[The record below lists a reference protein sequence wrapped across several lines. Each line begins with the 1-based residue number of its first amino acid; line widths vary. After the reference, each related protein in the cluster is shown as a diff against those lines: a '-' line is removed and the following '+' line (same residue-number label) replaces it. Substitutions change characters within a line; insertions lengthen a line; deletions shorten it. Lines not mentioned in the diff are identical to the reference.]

1 MRLEANVDSR
11 YRRSVENAF
20 DAIVAQGNDLHRE
33 IANLILESDMLVRV
47 RPVSEINA
55 SGVTGLIDR
64 GDTNDKIEDGRV
76 NLIEAL
82 GEVYIAIAEETIDTG
97 GQRGCE
103 GTFVHEGRHAYD
115 FARTIESFSFAT
127 LNPLSVFDP
136 TLYELE
142 LEAHRISGDYML
154 RVGRDEY
161 IEEGLGLM
169 ILGRKDPI
177 APCYVDDLGIHTR
190 LANSYGLDPVNN
202 PGPRASELLGLR
214 TK

>member
-1 MRLEANVDSR
+1 MRFAQGIEIR
-11 YRRSVENAF
+11 YRQSVKDAF
-20 DAIVAQGNDLHRE
+20 DAILAQGNDLQRE
-33 IANLILESDMLVRV
+33 IIGLILESEMLVRV

-64 GDTNDKIEDGRV
+64 GDTNDKIEDGRL
-76 NLIEAL
+76 NLLESL

-115 FARTIESFSFAT
+115 FARTIESFSMADV
-127 LNPLSVFDP
+127 NPLRIVDP

-142 LEAHRISGDYML
+142 LEAHKISGDYML
-154 RVGRDEY
+154 CVGRDEY
-161 IEEGLGLM
+161 IEEGLALM

-177 APCYVDDLGIHTR
+177 APCYVDDTGIHTR
-190 LANSYGLDPVNN
+190 LANSYGLDPVNI

-214 TK
+214 AK

>member
-1 MRLEANVDSR
+1 MKFDYGIETK
-11 YRRSVENAF
+11 YRKSVEDAF
-20 DAIVAQGNDLHRE
+20 DAILAQGNELHRE
-33 IANLILESDMLVRV
+33 IANLILESEMLVRV
-47 RPVSEINA
+47 QPVRKINA

-64 GDTNDKIEDGRV
+64 GDTNDKIEDSRL

-103 GTFVHEGRHAYD
+103 GTLVHEGRHAYD
-115 FARTIESFSFAT
+115 FARTIESFSMADV
-127 LNPLSVFDP
+127 NPLSVFDP

-142 LEAHRISGDYML
+142 LEAHKISGDYML
-154 RVGRDEY
+154 CVGRDEY

-169 ILGRKDPI
+169 ILGRRDPI
-177 APCYVDDLGIHTR
+177 APCYVDDTGIHTR
-190 LANSYGLDPVNN
+190 LANSYGLDPVIN

-214 TK
+214 AK

>member
-1 MRLEANVDSR
+1 MKFDRGISKKYRKSVDD
-11 YRRSVENAF
+11 AF
-20 DAIVAQGNDLHRE
+20 EVIVAKGNPLQKD
-33 IANLILESDMLVRV
+33 IADHIIESDMLIRV
-47 RPVSEINA
+47 HPVKEINA

-64 GDTNDKIEDGRV
+64 RATNERISEERLSV
-76 NLIEAL
+76 REAL

-115 FARTIESFSFAT
+115 FAQTISSFSDSDV
-127 LNPLSVFDP
+127 NPLSLFDP

-154 RVGRDEY
+154 CIALDEY

-169 ILGRKDPI
+169 ILGRD
-177 APCYVDDLGIHTR
+177 VDRGCFLNDAGIHQR
-190 LANSYGLDPVNN
+190 LNESYNLDPVNN

-214 TK
+214 MK

>member
-1 MRLEANVDSR
+1 MKFDYGIEAK
-11 YRRSVENAF
+11 YRNSVENAF
-20 DAIVAQGNDLHRE
+20 DAILAQGNDLHRE
-33 IANLILESDMLVRV
+33 IAKMILGSEMLVRV
-47 RPVSEINA
+47 RPVSELNA

-64 GDTNDKIEDGRV
+64 GDTNDKIEGGRMNV
-76 NLIEAL
+76 IEAL
-82 GEVYIAIAEETIDTG
+82 GEVYITIAEETIDTG

-115 FARTIESFSFAT
+115 FARTIESFSFANV
-127 LNPLSVFDP
+127 NPLSVFDP

-142 LEAHRISGDYML
+142 LEAHKISGDYML
-154 RVGRDEY
+154 CVGRDEY

-169 ILGRKDPI
+169 ILGRKELI
-177 APCYVDDLGIHTR
+177 APCYVDDFGIHTR

-214 TK
+214 QK